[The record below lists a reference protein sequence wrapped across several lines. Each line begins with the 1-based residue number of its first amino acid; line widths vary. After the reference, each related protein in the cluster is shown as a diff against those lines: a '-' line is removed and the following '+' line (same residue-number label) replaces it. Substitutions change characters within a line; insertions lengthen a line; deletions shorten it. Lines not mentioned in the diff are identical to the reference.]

1 MRIVIKYGGSSVAT
15 LEKIEKIANYIKGL
29 KEKIEEIVVVVSAM
43 GKTTDELLKKA
54 AYFGESLNKREIDML
69 ISTGEQQSIALL
81 SLALNAI
88 GCEAISYTG
97 YQIGLKTEGNYGD
110 SEILEINK
118 DFLEKK
124 LKEKKVIIVA
134 GFQGVNEFGDITTL
148 GRGGSDTTAVALAGV
163 LGCECK
169 IYTDVDGVYT
179 EDPRKNK
186 EAKKI
191 EKISY
196 DKMEEMSRNGAKVL
210 ETKAVKIG
218 KKYRVPIYVG
228 ESLGNEN
235 GTYIID

>member
-1 MRIVIKYGGSSVAT
+1 MRLVIKYGGSSVAT

-134 GFQGVNEFGDITTL
+134 GFQGINEFGDITTL

-191 EKISY
+191 EKKS
-196 DKMEEMSRNGAKVL
+196 DDNMEEMSRNGAKVL

>member
-1 MRIVIKYGGSSVAT
+1 MRLVIKYGGSSVAT
-15 LEKIEKIANYIKGL
+15 LEKIEKVAHYVKGL
-29 KEKIEEIVVVVSAM
+29 KEKIEDIVVVVSAM

-54 AYFGESLNKREIDML
+54 AYFGENLNKRELDML

-81 SLALNAI
+81 SLALNSI
-88 GCEAISYTG
+88 GCDTVSYTG
-97 YQIGLKTEGNYGD
+97 YQIDLKTEGNYGD
-110 SEILEINK
+110 SEILDINK

-124 LKEKKVIIVA
+124 LKENKVIIVA
-134 GFQGVNEFGDITTL
+134 GFQGVNELGDITTL

-186 EAKKI
+186 EAQKI
-191 EKISY
+191 GKISY

-210 ETKAVKIG
+210 ETKAVKMG
-218 KKYRVPIYVG
+218 RKYRVPIYIG
-228 ESLGNEN
+228 ESLGQEN
-235 GTYIID
+235 GTYIVD